1 MSKVSITL
9 TTSQFALGLLLVIY
23 FCRHSFLTAL
33 KQSHIKVSRPYS
45 VTHLK
50 CSPIFECSVGSKN
63 GSQKYTCLQEIGLRA
78 QNVLTIIDS
87 IVNLIGGDLYDHQ
100 MRIESSL

>member
-1 MSKVSITL
+1 MSKVSVTL
-9 TTSQFALGLLLVIY
+9 ATSQFALGLLLLIIY
-23 FCRHSFLTAL
+23 FCCHSFLTAL

-50 CSPIFECSVGSKN
+50 YSPIFECSVGSKN
-63 GSQKYTCLQEIGLRA
+63 GSQKYTCLQEIGLCA

-87 IVNLIGGDLYDHQ
+87 IVNLIGGTY
-100 MRIESSL
+100 MIFE